1 MELVSNGLKMQ
12 KLPFKTTIM
21 NIEQNLITDIGLLKK
36 GDVVITN
43 KGADQC
49 IFELVE
55 DPRPSAK
62 KHQWSPNH
70 WGANGRTRYVA
81 VKCRRPMKVKTAT
94 NKWSNKPYTYKHV
107 EFRMPNDQ
115 DPIEKMDF
123 NFKNIFRVK
132 QAAVV
137 DITSGSEDYF
147 DCG

>member
-43 KGADQC
+43 SGADQC
-49 IFELVE
+49 IYELTE
-55 DPRPSAK
+55 DPRPSAQR
-62 KHQWSPNH
+62 HQYTGT
-70 WGANGRTRYVA
+70 WGGGRTRYIA
-81 VKCRRPMKVKTAT
+81 VKCRRPMTTITKT
-94 NKWSNKPYTYKHV
+94 NQYNNKPYTYKQI
-107 EFRMPNDQ
+107 EFRMPTEK

-123 NFKNIFRVK
+123 NFKNVFRVK

-137 DITSGSEDYF
+137 DNTTIADDYF
-147 DCG
+147 NCD

>member
-1 MELVSNGLKMQ
+1 
-12 KLPFKTTIM
+12 M

-43 KGADQC
+43 KGADQH

-55 DPRPSAK
+55 DPRPSAQR
-62 KHQWSPNH
+62 HQWSGH
-70 WGANGRTRYVA
+70 WNKGRTRYIA
-81 VKCRRPMKVKTAT
+81 VKCRVPTKTVNAT
-94 NKWSNKPYTYKHV
+94 NQWNNKPYTYKTV
-107 EFRMPNDQ
+107 EFRMPTDN

-147 DCG
+147 DCD